1 MFIGH
6 FAVAFAAKKAT
17 PKISL
22 GTLFLATLLLDLFC
36 LAFLILGI
44 EHVEYQPGNTAVTP
58 IAFVHYP
65 FSHSLLAA
73 IIWATLFSLIYK
85 KWQQGSAEC
94 VWLWLVVMS
103 HWILDVISHGPDL
116 ALFPGGPIRLGLGLW
131 NSLFATMAVEI
142 LSFFLAVGLYLKMTR
157 ATTAKKM
164 GTYGLWAMVVVLF
177 VMYIAILFALP
188 PPNTLLLFI
197 AWIGQIV
204 LVLWTFKI
212 DRSRQLIQG

>member
-6 FAVAFAAKKAT
+6 FAVAFVAKKAT
-17 PKISL
+17 PKVSL

-36 LAFLILGI
+36 LAFLVLGI

-116 ALFPGGPIRLGLGLW
+116 ALFPGDPIRMGLGLW
-131 NSLFATMAVEI
+131 NSLIATMIVEI
-142 LSFFLAVGLYLKMTR
+142 LFFLLSLVVYLRMTR
-157 ATTAKKM
+157 PTMGKKM
-164 GTYGLWAMVVVLF
+164 GTYGLWAMIAAIF
-177 VMYIAILFALP
+177 IMYIAILFALP
-188 PPNTLLLFI
+188 PPNTPLLSV
-197 AWIGQIV
+197 AWIGQII
-204 LVLWTFKI
+204 LVLWAFKI